1 MSHDTKTNKECK
13 EYNSLKYKTMIMTG
27 RDLEQEIY
35 NESSEKQLADFL
47 HNEQNANSKQI
58 WSKLSKTEK
67 LKKIKMFLASN
78 VISNHALTDSEIEQ
92 LNNFVN
98 TALERKRLL
107 KAIEVKY
114 NEETGKIEEMPA
126 LIFNSKTRRFTL
138 NRNLPTKNK
147 SAKRKTKKQTTPVD
161 E

>member
-1 MSHDTKTNKECK
+1 MSNDTKTNKECK

-47 HNEQNANSKQI
+47 QNEQNANSKQV

-67 LKKIKMFLASN
+67 LKKIKVFLTSN

-114 NEETGKIEEMPA
+114 NEETGKIEDMPA

-138 NRNLPTKNK
+138 NRNLPSKNK
-147 SAKRKTKKQTTPVD
+147 SAKRKTKKQTTHVD